1 MQKNLNSEK
10 IIFKDVQIKFLAMH
24 ITNQKIRFDMFT
36 VQISSWNMILISNDF
51 WHKIKIYHFDYGYK
65 YTRAAYDWVT
75 YLNSPVNIH
84 HIYTSCIVH
93 THSAFISSVHAM
105 HISLINFIK
114 AHLLVQDDTRSES
127 DCGLLKLAAGLQIQ
141 SLQSYRRSDAACSA
155 VSQSR
160 SGGKQRRN
168 IS

>member
-1 MQKNLNSEK
+1 MIFGIKEK
-10 IIFKDVQIKFLAMH
+10 CIIL
-24 ITNQKIRFDMFT
+24 T
-36 VQISSWNMILISNDF
+36 VAT
-51 WHKIKIYHFDYGYK
+51 K

-75 YLNSPVNIH
+75 YLNSPVNIN
-84 HIYTSCIVH
+84 HIYIIH
-93 THSAFISSVHAM
+93 THSAFISSVHAK

-127 DCGLLKLAAGLQIQ
+127 DCGLLKRAAGLQIQ